1 MSGPIRNLIARVRA
15 NRPQRQQRRAERRER
30 RRETLRN
37 IINPMESIGNA
48 DAAASKP
55 RRFELFR
62 SVGTGTANSQYR
74 GSDVNKPQ
82 PVVRFQQKNPDG
94 PDTGDFAGQRA
105 YDGDGT
111 GVVVDGEKVKPQSQ
125 YAAKNPELPKKSYT
139 PSANK
144 PTVAAPKFRN
154 VSGKAERVPEND
166 TSSVLPSPGSITP
179 IREVRRP
186 AVPRRQEPVSSQP
199 EMISGPQA
207 DTPQQQTPSDDAIR
221 KMVSRLSPKQ
231 QVEYWENKKRNE
243 ELRRIYNDQLDR
255 QRAAENRELERGPL
269 DRISDA
275 MKRFEEGK
283 LGYREVGP
291 EVGAEAAAT
300 LTSESYSRPLSRKF
314 ARTFQTD
321 SSQAQRDLV
330 EIMQGAKYT
339 PEKPVYDPNG
349 GANDDERVFRYIEQF
364 LTSDLGV
371 RLPER
376 GDPTRPAW
384 DAARYE
390 ILRLW
395 PELTGRQRPSKQLI
409 QKLVS
414 EAEN

>member
-207 DTPQQQTPSDDAIR
+207 DTPQQPTPSDDAIR

-255 QRAAENRELERGPL
+255 QRAAENRDLERGPL
-269 DRISDA
+269 ERISDA

-291 EVGAEAAAT
+291 EVGSEASAT
-300 LTSESYSRPLSRKF
+300 LEPKAYSRPLSRKF
-314 ARTFQTD
+314 VRTFQTD

-330 EIMQGAKYT
+330 EIMQDAKYAGD
-339 PEKPVYDPNG
+339 EPVYKPDG
-349 GANDDERVFRYIEQF
+349 DASDDERVFRYIEQF